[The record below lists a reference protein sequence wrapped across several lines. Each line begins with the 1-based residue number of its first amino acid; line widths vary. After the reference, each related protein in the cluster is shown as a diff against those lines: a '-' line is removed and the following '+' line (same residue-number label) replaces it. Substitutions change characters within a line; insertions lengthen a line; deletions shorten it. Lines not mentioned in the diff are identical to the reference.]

1 LRKTHRSKDK
11 EELAHSKQCDGNHN
25 QKERGEEMVK
35 EDLGRTSV
43 WITLHRDGART
54 TKGNLSELSESSA
67 TVATCFGVRTLV
79 QSSKVQWTNQF
90 NQDIDALH
98 DNAAALPFERADF
111 GAGIHSVWSGAG
123 EM

>member
-1 LRKTHRSKDK
+1 MRTTHRSKDK
-11 EELAHSKQCDGNHN
+11 EEFAHPKQCDGDHN
-25 QKERGEEMVK
+25 QKERGEEVVK
-35 EDLGRTSV
+35 DHLGRTSV
-43 WITLHRDGART
+43 WMTLDADGAPT
-54 TKGNLSELSESSA
+54 TNGNLSELSASSA

-79 QSSKVQWTNQF
+79 QSSKGQWADQF
-90 NQDIDALH
+90 NKDVDALH